1 MIVPLLARVPL
12 RHLLPLSLVV
22 WAAVA
27 ALISALAQ
35 MHSYDGA
42 VESDMRRSMG
52 ERLNLEQQRIEV
64 QHALGNRLQV
74 RRIVAGLGLLTEVS
88 HAWLTDRDGRVI
100 ASLRRAELGK
110 PFAAVLE
117 PEPAALR
124 AALLDAASRDAR
136 KVQFLRPEGA
146 EFMVGHAA
154 VGSELRLLLS
164 IDLARPL
171 VERLYASRGELWI
184 EGGVIIAFAALLA
197 AALHRLWFRR
207 MGRMTEAL
215 RAIGNG
221 RLDTRIALEGRDEL
235 AQLAAAIDQMAAQ
248 LQDRQTNLQQLSTI
262 LAHSPV
268 IAMEWENSPGWPMNF
283 VSESVGQ
290 WGYDRRELLSGE
302 LDFASLI
309 HPEDKARIVA
319 EVAAYLVDGPDEYR
333 QEYRLRTADGRWIW
347 VDDRTWLARGG
358 DGRVTTISGVLLDIS
373 QQKQTEDALQ
383 ASEDALRRINAGLEA
398 RVAERTA
405 QLQVLNEE
413 LESFSYSVSHDLK
426 APLRG
431 IDGYSQIL
439 LDDYGSALDDEGRTL
454 IANVRRGVAQMHV
467 LIEDL
472 LAYSRMERQVLE
484 SRAVELAG
492 LVDNLLAGRAR
503 EIAAAGMV
511 VHNSVPAL
519 SVQADRDGL
528 ALVVRNLLENALKF
542 SRNSKPPRIDIGA
555 REEADK
561 VLFWVRDNGVGFD
574 MKYHHRVFEMFQRLH
589 RAEDYPGTGVGLA
602 LVRKAMQRMGGR
614 VWAESSP
621 GQGACFFLELRK

>member
-12 RHLLPLSLVV
+12 RHLLPISLVA

-35 MHSYDGA
+35 MHSYEGA
-42 VESDMRRSMG
+42 VEADLRRSVG
-52 ERLNLEQQRIEV
+52 ERMNLEQQRIEV
-64 QHALGNRLQV
+64 QRGLGNHLQV
-74 RRIVAGLGLLTEVS
+74 RRIVAGLGMLPEVMN
-88 HAWLTDRDGRVI
+88 AWLIDGEGSIV

-110 PFAAVLE
+110 PFGSVLE
-117 PEPAALR
+117 AEPAALR
-124 AALLDAASRDAR
+124 AALLEASTRDAR
-136 KVQFLRPEGA
+136 KVQLLRPDGA

-154 VGSELRLLLS
+154 VGPELRLLLS

-171 VERLYASRGELWI
+171 RERLYASRGELWI
-184 EGGVIIAFAALLA
+184 EIVVIIVFAVLIA

-207 MGRMTEAL
+207 MGRMNEAL
-215 RAIGNG
+215 RAIGDG
-221 RLDTRIALEGRDEL
+221 RLDTRIGLEGRDEL
-235 AQLAAAIDQMAAQ
+235 AQLAAAVERMASQ
-248 LQDRQTNLQQLSTI
+248 LQDRQADLQQLSTI
-262 LAHSPV
+262 LARSPV

-283 VSESVGQ
+283 VSESVEQ
-290 WGYDRRELLSGE
+290 WGYDRRVLLSGE

-309 HPEDKARIVA
+309 HPDDKARIVA
-319 EVAAYLVDGPDEYR
+319 EVADYLANGPDEYR
-333 QEYRLRTADGRWIW
+333 QEYRLRIANGSWIW
-347 VDDRTWLARGG
+347 VDDRTWLARDEAGK
-358 DGRVTTISGVLLDIS
+358 VTTISGVLLDIS

-383 ASEDALRRINAGLEA
+383 ASEEALRRINAGLEA

-405 QLQVLNEE
+405 QLQVLNQE

-439 LDDYGSALDDEGRTL
+439 LDDFGGALGEDGRTL
-454 IANVRRGVAQMHV
+454 IANVRRGVAQMHA

-472 LAYSRMERQVLE
+472 LAYSRMERQVLQ
-484 SRAVELAG
+484 SRPVELAG
-492 LVDNLLAGRAR
+492 LVGAVLGGRAR
-503 EIAAAGMV
+503 EIAAAGME

-528 ALVVRNLLENALKF
+528 ALAVRNLLENALKF
-542 SRNSKPPRIDIGA
+542 SRNSRPPRIDIGA

-574 MKYHHRVFEMFQRLH
+574 MKYHDRMFEMFQRLH
-589 RAEDYPGTGVGLA
+589 RAEDYAGTGVGLA

-621 GQGACFFLELRK
+621 GQGACFFLEFQK

>member
-164 IDLARPL
+164 IDLERPL

-262 LAHSPV
+262 LARSPV

-373 QQKQTEDALQ
+373 PQKQTEDALQ

>member
-164 IDLARPL
+164 IDLERPL

-542 SRNSKPPRIDIGA
+542 SRNSKSPRIDIGA

>member
-511 VHNSVPAL
+511 VRNSVPAL

-542 SRNSKPPRIDIGA
+542 SRNSKSPRIDIGA